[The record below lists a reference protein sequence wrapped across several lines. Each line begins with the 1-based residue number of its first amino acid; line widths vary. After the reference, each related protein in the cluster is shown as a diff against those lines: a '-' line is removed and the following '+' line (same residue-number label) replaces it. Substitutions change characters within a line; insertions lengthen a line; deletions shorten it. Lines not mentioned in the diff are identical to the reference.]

1 MIDELERSAYISG
14 RQAEAILLGNMQDQQ
29 TLIDAMEADAERAD
43 ELIRRLERSLRCV
56 IDAIGTD
63 AIEYEI
69 DIAEGLLLP

>member
-1 MIDELERSAYISG
+1 MIDELERQAYITGKLHESV
-14 RQAEAILLGNMQDQQ
+14 LLGDMQDQQ
-29 TLIDAMEADAERAD
+29 SLIDAMEADAERAD

>member
-1 MIDELERSAYISG
+1 MIDELERNAYITG
-14 RQAEAILLGNMQDQQ
+14 KLHEAVLPGNMQDQQ
-29 TLIDAMEADAERAD
+29 ALIDAMEADAERAD

>member
-1 MIDELERSAYISG
+1 MIDELERGAYISG

-29 TLIDAMEADAERAD
+29 ALIDAMEADAERAD

>member
-1 MIDELERSAYISG
+1 MIDELERQAYITG
-14 RQAEAILLGNMQDQQ
+14 KLHEAVLLGNMQDQQ
-29 TLIDAMEADAERAD
+29 SLIDAMEADAERAD

>member
-1 MIDELERSAYISG
+1 MLDELERQAYITG
-14 RQAEAILLGNMQDQQ
+14 KLHEAVLLGNMQDQQ
-29 TLIDAMEADAERAD
+29 ALIDEMEADAERAD